1 MEKRFKNIQT
11 FEQHTSELNISDVSD
26 SITPTSELL
35 YCMETRKGKI
45 YVTLYNKKYFDNE
58 YFDDHDVIYNID
70 SKFYTEFKKT
80 PYVKDSYNNEYK
92 PINFKTEDECKVF
105 LNSIGLESV

>member
-1 MEKRFKNIQT
+1 MKKLKHIKSFNEATEN
-11 FEQHTSELNISDVSD
+11 LNISVVSD
-26 SITPTSELL
+26 SITSTSELL

-45 YVTLYNKKYFDNE
+45 YVTLYNKKYFKND

-80 PYVKDSYNNEYK
+80 PYVKDGYNNEHV

>member
-1 MEKRFKNIQT
+1 MKLKNMKS
-11 FEQHTSELNISDVSD
+11 FEEHSSELKISDDV
-26 SITPTSELL
+26 TLTSELL
-35 YCMETRKGKI
+35 YSMENRRGKI

-70 SKFYTEFKKT
+70 SKFHTEFKKT
-80 PYVKDSYNNEYK
+80 PYVKGGYNNEYI